1 MFFYILI
8 SWHHFYMQMLIPIS
22 PWLNK
27 NAPHTLLNTYL
38 FCVSPGL
45 IFQVKLGKGCF
56 FVLCEENIYSRSRTV
71 LIDTLCIH
79 QLGYMDYESGY
90 NSSLYQRFPFQV
102 LETVHCRNLLLGR
115 ILQKIVLTPWFLP
128 SPQCHIMRHKVT
140 SWYIA
145 YSLI

>member
-1 MFFYILI
+1 MAPFLNANVDSNIPVAITKMHCLHFSTFY
-8 SWHHFYMQMLIPIS
+8 F
-22 PWLNK
+22 
-27 NAPHTLLNTYL
+27 
-38 FCVSPGL
+38 FCVSSEL
-45 IFQVKLGKGCF
+45 IFQVKLANGCF
-56 FVLCEENIYSRSRTV
+56 VFCEENIYSRSRTV

-90 NSSLYQRFPFQV
+90 NSALCQHFPFQV
-102 LETVHCRNLLLGR
+102 LETVHCRNMLLGT

-128 SPQCHIMRHKVT
+128 SPQCHIKRHKVT